1 MIKKK
6 KTVTKT
12 INGRMYF
19 HPGYYIKEYLETQKI
34 SIEDFAKQL
43 KVTPNY
49 INKIINGEK
58 DISCNIANKLHKLL
72 GTSIN
77 FWINLQ
83 NSYNRGIKNDKK
95 EN

>member
-6 KTVTKT
+6 KTLTKI
-12 INGRMYF
+12 INGRIYF
-19 HPGYYIKEYLETQKI
+19 HPGYYIKECLETQKI

-43 KVTPNY
+43 NVTPNY

-58 DISCNIANKLHKLL
+58 DISYNIANKLHKLL

-77 FWINLQ
+77 YWLNLQ
-83 NSYNRGIKNDKK
+83 KTYNIGK
-95 EN
+95 EKTK

>member
-1 MIKKK
+1 MVTIIKRIY
-6 KTVTKT
+6 V
-12 INGRMYF
+12 
-19 HPGYYIKEYLETQKI
+19 HPGYYIKEYLEIQKI

-58 DISCNIANKLHKLL
+58 DISYNIANKLHKLL

-77 FWINLQ
+77 YWLNLQ
-83 NSYNRGIKNDKK
+83 KAYNTGK
-95 EN
+95 ERQ